1 MKVIVTEN
9 FDQTCEIAADI
20 ISDVIQSKHDAR
32 LGLATGSTAQGVYPY
47 LVAAYKEGKLD
58 FSNVST
64 INLDEYVG
72 LAPDHPQ
79 SYSRFMDENLFDHIN
94 IEKENTYVAK
104 GTGDIEANVNEF
116 RNKIWEKPIDIQ
128 LLGIGIDGHV
138 GFNEPGKVLYDGA
151 HVETLNESTIEAN
164 ARFFNDRSEVPT
176 QAISMGMGEIMRA
189 KKLLLLATGVH
200 KSAAIRGL
208 LMNEELDVHN
218 PATLV
223 KMHPDCT
230 VIIDKEIANEIGY
243 QYEGNTGVPCVS
255 GVIPQLLGQ

>member
-1 MKVIVTEN
+1 MRVIVTEN
-9 FDQTCEIAADI
+9 FELTCEIAADI
-20 ISDVIQSKHDAR
+20 IADVIQNKHDAR

-47 LVAAYKEGKLD
+47 LVAAYKRGKLD
-58 FSNVST
+58 FSKVST

-79 SYSRFMDENLFDHIN
+79 SYRRFMDENFFDYIN
-94 IEKENTYVAK
+94 IEKKNTFVAK

-116 RNKIWEKPIDIQ
+116 RKRIREKPIDIQ

-151 HVETLNESTIEAN
+151 HVEMLDESTIEAN
-164 ARFFNDRSEVPT
+164 ARFFKDRSEVPT
-176 QAISMGMGEIMRA
+176 QAISMGMGEIIRA
-189 KKLLLLATGVH
+189 KKLLLLATGAH
-200 KSAAIRGL
+200 KSAAMKGL
-208 LMNEELDVHN
+208 LMNEELDVRN

-230 VIIDKEIANEIGY
+230 VIIDKEIANQIGY
-243 QYEGNTGVPCVS
+243 QY
-255 GVIPQLLGQ
+255 